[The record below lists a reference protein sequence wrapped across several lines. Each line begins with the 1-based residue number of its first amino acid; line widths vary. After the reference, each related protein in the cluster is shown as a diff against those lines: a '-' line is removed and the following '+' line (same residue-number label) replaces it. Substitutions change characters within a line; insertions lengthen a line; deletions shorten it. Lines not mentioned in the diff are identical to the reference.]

1 MQLPLGPDLEPAMER
16 LLARLVPDFT
26 PQVEGATPDEIEALE
41 RLAGRPLPQYYRWFL
56 WRMGRNMGPFAYRT
70 LDFSA
75 KRILAC
81 YEDGT
86 FKPDPR
92 FLVIGYETDPI
103 HPVHVAYDLDYPA
116 RDDARVT
123 RFDGEPFLHDQS
135 FETLR
140 EMHAYGLLLRLKYP
154 NQAQRLGAV
163 LYDDQDSNVAALL
176 VPVLAQLGFTS
187 PIETGQHCTLSERED
202 AVLVGCTRLTQD
214 VPGSL
219 PVSLGARN
227 QAETRSIL
235 GTISLETGLEV
246 DIDEWDPPLP

>member
-1 MQLPLGPDLEPAMER
+1 MPLQLGPDLEPEMER
-16 LLARLVPDFT
+16 LLTRLVPDFT
-26 PQVEGATPDEIEALE
+26 SQVEGATPDEIEAIE
-41 RLAGRPLPQYYRWFL
+41 RLAGRPLPQYYGWFL
-56 WRMGRNMGPFAYRT
+56 WRMGRNMGPLAYRS

-75 KRILAC
+75 QRVLAS
-81 YEDGT
+81 YENGT

-92 FLVIGYETDPI
+92 FLMIGYETDPI
-103 HPVHVAYDLDYPA
+103 HPLHIAYDLDYPA

-154 NQAQRLGAV
+154 TQAQRLGAV

-176 VPVLAQLGFTS
+176 VPVMAKLGFTS
-187 PIETGQHCTLSERED
+187 PIETGPYCTLYERED
-202 AVLVGCTRLTQD
+202 AMVVGCTRLTQD
-214 VPGSL
+214 VPGSQ
-219 PVSLGARN
+219 PISLGARS
-227 QAETRSIL
+227 QAEIRSIL
-235 GTISLETGLEV
+235 GTITTETGLEV